1 MVVRR
6 SAAGVTECIDI
17 DGHPTWFTTLGQT
30 AETVVALHGGMS
42 NSDELLDPVGAA
54 LGETYRVIGFDR
66 RGHGR
71 TADTDDAFHYDDMA
85 TETIRVLESVVGGP
99 AHLIG
104 WSDGGNVAL
113 LVALRRLD
121 LVKRLVVIGANF
133 HHDGLRPLEYGRDSE
148 VITRIRAAYAERSP
162 DGPGHFG
169 AIVKKTMTMVASE
182 PAMTTDDLARITA
195 PVLVL
200 VGDDDAIELSHTCA
214 LFEALPAGK
223 LAVVPATS
231 YWAPAEKPAD
241 VSRLITDFLASDP
254 APITIMPSR
263 RLPT

>member
-1 MVVRR
+1 M
-6 SAAGVTECIDI
+6 GYIDI
-17 DGHPTWFTTLGQT
+17 DGHPTWFTTLGQTAAT

-54 LGETYRVIGFDR
+54 LGEAYRVIGFDR

-99 AHLIG
+99 AHLVG

-113 LVALRRLD
+113 LVALRRPD
-121 LVKRLVVIGANF
+121 LVRRLVVISANF
-133 HHDGLRPLEYGRDSE
+133 HHNGLRRLDYGRDSD
-148 VITRIRAAYAERSP
+148 VISRIRDAYAERSP
-162 DGPGHFG
+162 DGPDHFRV
-169 AIVKKTMTMVASE
+169 IVKKTMKMVASE
-182 PAMTTDDLARITA
+182 PTLTTEELAGITA

-214 LFEALPAGK
+214 LFEALPAGQ

-231 YWAPAEKPAD
+231 HWAPVEKPAD
-241 VSRLITDFLASDP
+241 VSRLITDFLTSDP

-263 RLPT
+263 RLPA